1 MIKYK
6 IKLKW
11 KELMVTEL
19 QLQEPQHMDF
29 LPSPNLS
36 REQAAPIEI
45 PIENTCKISL
55 LFSINLLP

>member
-45 PIENTCKISL
+45 PIENTCKRS
-55 LFSINLLP
+55 